1 MKNNQ
6 GFTLIELMI
15 VVEIIAIVAA
25 IALPNY
31 IRTRIQTNEAA
42 AVASLR
48 VILDAETSY
57 NTQYYVY
64 ANDITLL
71 TNENPPFLEGGDW
84 TSPATGTSTASK
96 ATPSTSSPTPPPS
109 NTTPPAGTASASTP
123 PAPFATPW
131 VPNQDPTAP
140 LYPAAE
146 ANRAPPVPAPRC
158 PPGTR
163 CSDVP

>member
-31 IRTRIQTNEAA
+31 MRTRIQTNEAA

-48 VILDAETSY
+48 VILDAENSY

-64 ANDITLL
+64 ANDISLL
-71 TNENPPFLEGGDW
+71 TNASPPFLTGGDW
-84 TSPATGTSTASK
+84 TEPRNGYKYRVEGDPTNFVAYAVPVEFNVTGWHGFRIDAS
-96 ATPSTSSPTPPPS
+96 AAIRYQQGSEPDESSPVIS
-109 NTTPPAGTASASTP
+109 GSS
-123 PAPFATPW
+123 
-131 VPNQDPTAP
+131 
-140 LYPAAE
+140 
-146 ANRAPPVPAPRC
+146 
-158 PPGTR
+158 
-163 CSDVP
+163 S